1 MKTLF
6 IADDGT
12 EFETEKECIE
22 YEKNLCDIKNSFL
35 MYDEKF
41 ELIDTET
48 TYTLDHA
55 RYLYVLDNAQDVALY
70 LKEEWGFGDGISGT
84 GIYIAREEEFGWD
97 SVDGLIDYHKEE
109 IDKLYKIKQIMDKK
123 R

>member
-1 MKTLF
+1 MRYV
-6 IADDGT
+6 ADDGT
-12 EFETEKECIE
+12 EFETEKECME
-22 YEKNLCDIKNSFL
+22 YEKNFYNIKNSFL

-70 LKEEWGFGDGISGT
+70 LKEEWGLGDGISGI
-84 GIYIAREEEFGWD
+84 GIYVAKEEEFGWD
-97 SVDGLIDYHKEE
+97 AVNSLIDYHKEE
-109 IDKLYKIKQIMDKK
+109 IDKLYEIRQIIGT
-123 R
+123 RR